1 MTLQQQIDRLV
12 AHQAAE
18 WYETLRLGNERQHAE
33 FIRWVS
39 ESPRHLEA
47 FLAIASEASAMR
59 AIFASNTFD
68 LSTLLKQVSPG
79 TLPLPTSPA
88 SVPLAPPPPRM
99 RWQLAAAACLVA
111 TVAALWFG
119 LQPDQHI
126 ETEIGEQ
133 RVVPLA
139 DGSVL
144 NLNAQSRV
152 EVRLSKHAR
161 DIELSHGEVLFKV
174 AADKS
179 RPFRVHTPHAL
190 VQAVGTQFNVYVKPD
205 GTATVAVVE
214 GKVMILPTDAA
225 TGTSAALPA
234 TASPLIAGQ
243 TASVAM
249 TGDIARKES
258 ANISDA
264 LAWQRRQLI
273 FKRTPLEDIVA
284 EFNRYNKTLRLRV
297 EHLPAGTYIF
307 SGAFDADDPA
317 SLAELLMREPDL
329 SIQRTDHE
337 IVIRPRRPQ

>member
-18 WYETLRLGNERQHAE
+18 WYETLRLGNERRHAE
-33 FIRWVS
+33 FIRWIS

-59 AIFASNTFD
+59 SIFAGKTFD
-68 LSTLLKQVSPG
+68 LDALLKQASPH

-88 SVPLAPPPPRM
+88 TLPSMRLAPRS
-99 RWQLAAAACLVA
+99 RWPLAAAACVLA
-111 TVAALWFG
+111 TITVLWFG
-119 LQPDQHI
+119 LRPGQHI
-126 ETEIGEQ
+126 ETDIGEQ

-152 EVRLSKHAR
+152 EVRLSKQTR
-161 DIELSHGEVLFKV
+161 DIELSRGEVLFKV

-179 RPFRVHTPHAL
+179 RPFRVHTPNAL

-205 GTATVAVVE
+205 GAATVSVVE
-214 GKVMILPTDAA
+214 GKVQILPPEGT
-225 TGTSAALPA
+225 TGE
-234 TASPLIAGQ
+234 PLSAGQ
-243 TASVAM
+243 AAEVAS
-249 TGDIARKES
+249 TGDIARDES
-258 ANISDA
+258 ANIADT
-264 LAWQRRQLI
+264 LAWQRRKLV
-273 FKRTPLEDIVA
+273 FKHAPLENIVA

-297 EHLPAGTYIF
+297 EHLPAGKYIF

-317 SLAELLMREPDL
+317 SLAELLKREPDL

-337 IVIRPRRPQ
+337 IVIRPR

>member
-18 WYETLRLGNERQHAE
+18 WYETLRLGNERRHAE
-33 FIRWVS
+33 FIRWIS

-59 AIFASNTFD
+59 SIFASNTFD
-68 LSTLLKQVSPG
+68 LDTLLKQVSPH
-79 TLPLPTSPA
+79 TLPLPNSPA
-88 SVPLAPPPPRM
+88 TLLSAARVTGPRW
-99 RWQLAAAACLVA
+99 RWPLAAAACVLA

-119 LQPDQHI
+119 MQPGQRI
-126 ETEIGEQ
+126 ATEIGEQ

-144 NLNAQSRV
+144 NLNAQSQV
-152 EVRLSKHAR
+152 EVRLSKHTR
-161 DIELSHGEVLFKV
+161 DIELSYGEVLFKV
-174 AADKS
+174 AADKA

-205 GTATVAVVE
+205 GTTAVVVVE
-214 GKVMILPTDAA
+214 GKVQILPTDGA
-225 TGTSAALPA
+225 T
-234 TASPLIAGQ
+234 SPLIAGQ
-243 TASVAM
+243 AADIAK
-249 TGDIARKES
+249 TGDIERNES
-258 ANISDA
+258 TNLGDA
-264 LAWQRRQLI
+264 LAWQRRKLI
-273 FKRTPLEDIVA
+273 FKRTPLEDIAA

-297 EHLPAGTYIF
+297 EHLPPGTYIF

-337 IVIRPRRPQ
+337 IVIRPR